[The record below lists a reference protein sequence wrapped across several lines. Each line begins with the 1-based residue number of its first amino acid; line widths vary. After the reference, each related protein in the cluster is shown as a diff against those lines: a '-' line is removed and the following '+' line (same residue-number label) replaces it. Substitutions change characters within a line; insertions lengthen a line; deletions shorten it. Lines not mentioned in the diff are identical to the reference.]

1 MQDRNQG
8 RTFGLYRAT
17 LRGTAGFAAPFV
29 AGMALFV
36 LLAAAS
42 AAVGWYY
49 FLAPPPIVKL
59 RVAAGP
65 YRSDSFEMMRE
76 IADVV
81 ARHSDRIRIEVVAA
95 RDSSRN
101 IAHLNEREVELATIR
116 SDTPAIAD
124 VRIVAGLFPDY
135 FQLIARGGAFIAGIA
150 DLEGKRIAIPRHGTD
165 EFRSFWIIGDHYDLS
180 LTKVAWRAMTAEDAI
195 VALIGNEVDAI
206 FTVRS
211 LRDRLLIGLFEDAQ
225 LKSLPLDLIE
235 IDQAQAIAVKR
246 PFLSAGAIPRGALS
260 GYGPAPS
267 RNIQTATVN
276 RILVSRSDVDEA
288 AIAELTRILFE
299 HRLDLT
305 VRFPLASAISRPD
318 LSQGLS
324 VPLHAGAARF
334 YDRDEPGFLRRNSEP
349 IALLL
354 TLAAMAGS
362 GLIALRARLLRGQKN
377 RMDQYNYA
385 LLDIAGQARAADNAA
400 KIATLRSELFATL
413 EKVVRAL
420 DTDEVTGEGF
430 QSFSLLHEAVR
441 RILDARR
448 AELGVVR
455 NKGRRVR

>member
-1 MQDRNQG
+1 MQDRIPERTIG
-8 RTFGLYRAT
+8 RNPAA
-17 LRGTAGFAAPFV
+17 LRGSAGFSAPFV
-29 AGMALFV
+29 AGMALFM
-36 LLAAAS
+36 LLAAAF
-42 AAVGWYY
+42 AAVGWHY

-116 SDTPAIAD
+116 SDTPAVAD

-150 DLEGKRIAIPRHGTD
+150 DLEGKRVAIPRHGTD
-165 EFRSFWIIGDHYDLS
+165 EFRSFWVIGDHYDLS

-225 LKSLPLDLIE
+225 LKSLPLDLVE

-260 GYGPAPS
+260 GFGPAPS

-276 RILVSRSDVDEA
+276 RILVSRADVDEA

-305 VRFPLASAISRPD
+305 VRFPLASAIGRPD
-318 LSQGLS
+318 LSEGLS
-324 VPLHAGAARF
+324 VPLHAGAAR
-334 YDRDEPGFLRRNSEP
+334 YYNRDDPGFLRRNSEP

-362 GLIALRARLLRGQKN
+362 GLLALRSRFMRGQKN

-385 LLDIAGQARAADNAA
+385 LLDLAARARGAPARADVAA
-400 KIATLRSELFATL
+400 MRDEMYVVL
-413 EKVVRAL
+413 ERVVRAL
-420 DTDEVTGEGF
+420 DADEVTGEGF

-441 RILDARR
+441 RILDARH

-455 NKGRRVR
+455 KKGRRVR